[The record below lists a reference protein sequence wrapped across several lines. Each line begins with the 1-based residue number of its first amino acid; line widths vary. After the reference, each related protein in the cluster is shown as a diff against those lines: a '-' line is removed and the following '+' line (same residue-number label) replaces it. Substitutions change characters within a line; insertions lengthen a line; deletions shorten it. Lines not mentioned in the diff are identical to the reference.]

1 MFLVKDSG
9 FHACHQDPWPAWYDH
24 RQMFFSP
31 CQNHVQGVK
40 QTNLGCSAWVNIT
53 FYFETPSLCGLSVS
67 PPSALLIPLL
77 SRAPA
82 EAASLTPSP
91 RALPNTGEQ
100 QGVNMHSTCEG
111 TWVLSPWLAGAL
123 WGQVEQL
130 VLSTLLWAGSEHAEP
145 PEHVFTFPG
154 GEGIHRMFS
163 STLQP
168 SGSARKGSFQLV

>member
-67 PPSALLIPLL
+67 PQLCWFHCSPGPQQKLP
-77 SRAPA
+77 
-82 EAASLTPSP
+82 ASLPAPELCPTLESSRVWICTAHVKELECSVPDLLECS
-91 RALPNTGEQ
+91 
-100 QGVNMHSTCEG
+100 GV
-111 TWVLSPWLAGAL
+111 
-123 WGQVEQL
+123 QVEQL

-145 PEHVFTFPG
+145 PEHVFTLPG